1 MLLRAWIARYHGAM
15 PGGWYEDT
23 DPKALAV
30 FLQLHREMTPGER
43 VARIFEMTA
52 FQENLQRA
60 SVKDMYPEANER
72 ELFLRVAARRLDRD
86 TMIRVYGWDPE
97 LHR

>member
-1 MLLRAWIARYHGAM
+1 M

-43 VARIFEMTA
+43 VARIFEMA
-52 FQENLQRA
+52 GFQENLQRA
-60 SVKDMYPEANER
+60 SVMEMYPEADER
-72 ELFLRVAARRLDRD
+72 EVFLRVAARRLDRE